1 MLNRFGLKLIFLLFL
16 TPLCNIR
23 GAAQVA
29 FHNFNSNDGL
39 PSNEIYS
46 EYQDHDGFMWF
57 ATDHGIVKYNGY
69 NFRTFTT
76 ADGLTDNTVLEIK
89 GDDENRIWVLTLSG
103 GMCFFDGKRFE
114 PHPNNEA
121 IKKLFV
127 KHLPTSWQ
135 VLKNKQVWMGFVE
148 SGFAKIDSNQQ
159 QFFTTNDSLPFYK
172 DSVRIYVLHLA
183 SGQYVYTSLA
193 DRKMPKVDDPNITS
207 VEVCKVDA
215 KFSRVNFNFLISIR
229 NEKFMC
235 LERFIVF
242 IDSDNICHELELPRN
257 NIILKLRELNDGNI
271 WMLQKNNGCYALNI
285 RNNRITITDSIIF
298 ATSATDLLLDHQGN
312 QWISTLNN
320 GVYMLPDKKIRIFA
334 IPGLKLLNKISIVT
348 TGFESLYA
356 GLPEGQLLKIDNE
369 LHTSVFSAPK
379 SARSP
384 SAIRSITFKKDGQP
398 QTNSDTSFLWCGD
411 IDFYHT
417 KILSI
422 DGKSTLVGAT
432 NGFALLTS
440 GHKVVFASH
449 NLGFNQRVTEI
460 CELTPDRYLI
470 GTFTGLYY
478 YEHGI
483 KDVIAEEAYL
493 KDTRITSAKTFKTGL
508 FGVATRGKGI
518 VLNID
523 GKYFSVDE
531 RKGIISD
538 LAEDLYFES
547 DSVVWEASFQGISKI
562 YFKLTGD
569 SLITRVKNYTKDDG
583 LCSNQVNGL
592 TGFNGYIWLATNEGL
607 CYFNPKYLSEE
618 TVIIPLYFGNISVN
632 GVKRSA
638 DSLILTHDEN
648 NIFIEFNALYYKAI
662 QGIRY
667 RVRLKGIGPWKF
679 TDINNI
685 QYFSLPPGEYQFE
698 VAADD
703 RDGKYRSEVHT
714 LNFTIKPRFVD
725 TAWFK
730 LLVGLFILFIIAMV
744 MYAVFSYQKLKSV
757 NIIKLLQAEFKAL
770 SYQINPHFIFNVLN
784 SIQYYILKKD
794 TDNAVHLL
802 GSFALLI
809 RRIVNNSRQQYI
821 GIIEEVECLREYMD
835 LEKMRLDNKFEYTI
849 NIDCSIDI
857 EEKNILPMIIQ
868 PLVENS
874 IWHGIVPSSKPGVI
888 SIDFKKENGAVIC
901 KVEDNGVGIN
911 ISLNKEK
918 TQNNLSLAMKN
929 VSERLKIISELNESS
944 WAIKTEDK
952 SVTDPLQSGT
962 IVTIVFPA
970 VKDRK

>member
-16 TPLCNIR
+16 TPLCNTR

-127 KHLPTSWQ
+127 KQLPTSWQ
-135 VLKNKQVWMGFVE
+135 VLKNKQVWMGFVNA
-148 SGFAKIDSNQQ
+148 GFAKVS
-159 QFFTTNDSLPFYK
+159 NDSVKIF
-172 DSVRIYVLHLA
+172 DSQDPVPHGYGDVNVYVLHLPD
-183 SGQYVYTSLA
+183 GKFVYTSFLI
-193 DRKMPKVDDPNITS
+193 RHMKKVLDKQVLSMKSYAVGFD
-207 VEVCKVDA
+207 
-215 KFSRVNFNFLISIR
+215 FSGTNFNLLLLGATKILISKEEYLAVVDTNQSKQLFQR
-229 NEKFMC
+229 
-235 LERFIVF
+235 
-242 IDSDNICHELELPRN
+242 PRN
-257 NIILKLRELNDGNI
+257 NPVLKIVRADDGKI
-271 WMLQKNNGCYALNI
+271 WMLQRNSPSYAIQISNSGLNLV
-285 RNNRITITDSIIF
+285 DSMTF
-298 ATSATDLLLDHQGN
+298 VGNTTGLLVDRQGN
-312 QWISTLNN
+312 RWLTTLDLGIFMIPNPR
-320 GVYMLPDKKIRIFA
+320 VRIFT
-334 IPGLKLLNKISIVT
+334 KLNVPHFRKPSCINSNSKKLFV
-348 TGFESLYA
+348 
-356 GLPEGQLLKIDNE
+356 GLPEGQFLEIDTAFNTS
-369 LHTSVFSAPK
+369 LHYAGIGVKWPT
-379 SARSP
+379 
-384 SAIRSITFKKDGQP
+384 AITSITFKRDGEP
-398 QTNSDTSFLWCGD
+398 QFNTDPAFSWNNGLNPNSTRILQIDSVDFL
-411 IDFYHT
+411 F
-417 KILSI
+417 
-422 DGKSTLVGAT
+422 GAS
-432 NGFALLTS
+432 NGLALLTKNK
-440 GHKVVFASH
+440 KVVFNSQKIDFAE
-449 NLGFNQRVTEI
+449 RVTEL
-460 CELTPDRYLI
+460 CKVSDTKYLV
-470 GTFTGLYY
+470 GTLHGLYNFKV
-478 YEHGI
+478 GSSFSLVR
-483 KDVIAEEAYL
+483 DPFLGDA
-493 KDTRITSAKTFKTGL
+493 RITAAKCL
-508 FGVATRGKGI
+508 RADMFGIATRGKGVFI
-518 VLNID
+518 NIANHYYKLGEND
-523 GKYFSVDE
+523 GLV
-531 RKGIISD
+531 SD
-538 LAEDLYFES
+538 LAEDLYFEN
-547 DSVVWEASFQGISKI
+547 DSVLWEASFKGISKI
-562 YFKLTGD
+562 YFKLQGD
-569 SLITRVKNYTKDDG
+569 SFITRIKNYTKDDG
-583 LCSNQVNGL
+583 LCSNQVNGI
-592 TGFNGYIWLATNEGL
+592 TGFNGFIWLSTNEGL
-607 CYFNPKYLSEE
+607 CYFNPKDLTEE
-618 TVIIPLYFGNISVN
+618 TILLPLYFGGISVN
-632 GVKRSA
+632 GIKRPI
-638 DSLILTHDEN
+638 DSLVLSHDEN

-667 RVRLKGIGPWKF
+667 RVRLKGMGPWKY
-679 TDINNI
+679 TDLNYV
-685 QYFSLPPGEYQFE
+685 QYFSLPPGEYHLE

-703 RDGKYRSEVHT
+703 KDGKYRSEINT

-821 GIIEEVECLREYMD
+821 GIIEEVECLRDYMD

-849 NIDCSIDI
+849 NIDSSIDI